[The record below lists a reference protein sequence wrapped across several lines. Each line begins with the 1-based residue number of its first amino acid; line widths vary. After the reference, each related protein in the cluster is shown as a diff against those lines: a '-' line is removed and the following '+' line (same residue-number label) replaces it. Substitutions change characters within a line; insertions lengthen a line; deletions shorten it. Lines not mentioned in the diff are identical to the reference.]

1 MELGGLDSY
10 TQKNETWPPTYTIHK
25 NKLNI
30 DKRLKYINHDIIKV
44 LEVKIGRKISD
55 IPCNNIFTNM
65 SPRVRDIKEIINK
78 WDFIKM
84 KSFCMAKENI
94 IKMKREPKIWEN
106 ILANDTLDKG
116 LISKIHKKFTQL
128 HSRKTNNLIKKRAKD
143 LNRHFSKEDIQ
154 RAHRHMKWCSASLV
168 IREMQIK
175 TTMQYH
181 FLPVRMAIIN
191 TSTNNKCWRGYG
203 EEGPLVHC

>member
-1 MELGGLDSY
+1 M
-10 TQKNETWPPTYTIHK
+10 
-25 NKLNI
+25 
-30 DKRLKYINHDIIKV
+30 
-44 LEVKIGRKISD
+44 RKISD

-143 LNRHFSKEDIQ
+143 LNRHFSKEDTQITN
-154 RAHRHMKWCSASLV
+154 RHMKKVLNIALAESHPKWLS
-168 IREMQIK
+168 
-175 TTMQYH
+175 
-181 FLPVRMAIIN
+181 VRFPG
-191 TSTNNKCWRGYG
+191 R
-203 EEGPLVHC
+203 VHI